1 MIDSIKEKINE
12 QDNNF
17 EFDNTAQSVQS
28 IIGGSNMQGSLSN
41 IAAQFSEENQQ
52 KLTDIVFAKLT

>member
-41 IAAQFSEENQQ
+41 IAA
-52 KLTDIVFAKLT
+52 